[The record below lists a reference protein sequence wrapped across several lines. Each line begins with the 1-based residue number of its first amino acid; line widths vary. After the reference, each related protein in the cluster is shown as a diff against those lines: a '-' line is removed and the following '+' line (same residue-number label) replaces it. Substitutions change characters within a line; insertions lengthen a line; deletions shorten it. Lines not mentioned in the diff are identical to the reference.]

1 MEKEMSMREVAI
13 KFNRIL
19 NEQFAIQIG
28 ENAVLSTVDA
38 KTGKVIETYEVGSK
52 YQKGGDDME
61 SLTLQDCLDKYYK
74 NQTVLINDGKIVGF
88 ENEYSPSKPCKQ
100 KGAKQKRFVQY
111 FYAYFSLKRGDCQM
125 EKEHITEVLNDI
137 VHAVTILEKHQDYLC
152 NTSIKEVHFHKC
164 IREMAS
170 VMGLE
175 IAEKPWK
182 CEGWIATEISF
193 EYRGVRFFELE
204 NYRKDDE
211 DAGAD

>member
-1 MEKEMSMREVAI
+1 
-13 KFNRIL
+13 
-19 NEQFAIQIG
+19 
-28 ENAVLSTVDA
+28 
-38 KTGKVIETYEVGSK
+38 
-52 YQKGGDDME
+52 
-61 SLTLQDCLDKYYK
+61 
-74 NQTVLINDGKIVGF
+74 
-88 ENEYSPSKPCKQ
+88 
-100 KGAKQKRFVQY
+100 
-111 FYAYFSLKRGDCQM
+111 M
-125 EKEHITEVLNDI
+125 EKEHTTEVLNDL
-137 VHAVTILEKHQDYLC
+137 VQAVTILEKHQDYLC
-152 NTSIKEVHFHKC
+152 NTSINEVHFHKC

>member
-1 MEKEMSMREVAI
+1 MK
-13 KFNRIL
+13 
-19 NEQFAIQIG
+19 
-28 ENAVLSTVDA
+28 
-38 KTGKVIETYEVGSK
+38 
-52 YQKGGDDME
+52 
-61 SLTLQDCLDKYYK
+61 
-74 NQTVLINDGKIVGF
+74 
-88 ENEYSPSKPCKQ
+88 
-100 KGAKQKRFVQY
+100 
-111 FYAYFSLKRGDCQM
+111 
-125 EKEHITEVLNDI
+125 KEHITEVLNDI
-137 VHAVTILEKHQDYLC
+137 VQAVTILEKHQDYLC

-182 CEGWIATEISF
+182 CKGWIATEISF

>member
-28 ENAVLSTVDA
+28 ENAVLSTVDK
-38 KTGKVIETYEVGSK
+38 KTGKVIETYEVGNK

-74 NQTVLINDGKIVGF
+74 NQAVLINDGKIVGF

-111 FYAYFSLKRGDCQM
+111 FYAYFSLKKGDCQM
-125 EKEHITEVLNDI
+125 EKEHTTEVLNDI
-137 VHAVTILEKHQDYLC
+137 VQAVTILEKHQDYLC

-182 CEGWIATEISF
+182 CEGWIGTEISF

>member
-28 ENAVLSTVDA
+28 ENAVLSTVDK

-74 NQTVLINDGKIVGF
+74 NQAVLINDGKIVGF

-111 FYAYFSLKRGDCQM
+111 FYAYFSLKKGDCQM
-125 EKEHITEVLNDI
+125 KKEHIKEVLNDI
-137 VHAVTILEKHQDYLC
+137 VQAVTILEKHQDYLC

-175 IAEKPWK
+175 IAEKLWK

-204 NYRKDDE
+204 NYREDDE

>member
-111 FYAYFSLKRGDCQM
+111 FYAYFIVEKGDCQM
-125 EKEHITEVLNDI
+125 EKEHTTEVLNDL

-152 NTSIKEVHFHKC
+152 NTSIKKVHLHERA
-164 IREMAS
+164 REMAS

-175 IAEKPWK
+175 IAEKLWK
-182 CEGWIATEISF
+182 CEGWIGTEIYF

-204 NYRKDDE
+204 NYREDDE